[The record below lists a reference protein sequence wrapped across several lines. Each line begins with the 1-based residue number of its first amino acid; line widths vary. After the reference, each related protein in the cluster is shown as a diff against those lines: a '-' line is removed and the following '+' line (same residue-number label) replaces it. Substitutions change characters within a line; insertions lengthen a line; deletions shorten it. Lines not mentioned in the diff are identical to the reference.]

1 MNLLQKA
8 LFTLALSLAGAA
20 WAGPIPEGQQ
30 SALGFQSFDLPAE
43 QTRAFEMSFDAT
55 PLADKIDVFTGVAA
69 ADPKVANDVA
79 AMVRFNESG
88 TIDVRNGGTF
98 RADQT
103 LNYSAGK
110 TYRMRMV
117 VDLPKK
123 TYSVFVTP
131 PGQPEVAIA
140 KDYAF
145 RSQQSSVQVLRKIV
159 LAGFNQKNWP
169 FTGPHRVNGVAVK
182 AVANP

>member
-1 MNLLQKA
+1 MNLTQKILCA
-8 LFTLALSLAGAA
+8 LALSAAGAA
-20 WAGPIPEGQQ
+20 WADPIPDGQE

-43 QTRAFEMSFDAT
+43 QTGAFEMSFEAT

-69 ADPKVANDVA
+69 VDPKVANDVA

-88 TIDVRNGGTF
+88 TIDVRNGAFFG
-98 RADQT
+98 ADQT

-131 PGQPEVAIA
+131 PGQPEVALA
-140 KDYAF
+140 KNYAF

-159 LAGFNQKNWP
+159 LAGFNQKNSP
-169 FTGPHRVNGVAVK
+169 FRGPHRVNGVSLKPA
-182 AVANP
+182 ATP